1 VLDKLFPQLAKEI
14 RAKMEK
20 ELKGWPVD
28 PATLTADPNKPAA
41 GAKEATKPESN
52 QGAVGSSKGE

>member
-1 VLDKLFPQLAKEI
+1 
-14 RAKMEK
+14 MEK
-20 ELKGWPVD
+20 ELKDWPVD

-41 GAKEATKPESN
+41 GVKKAPGKPESN